1 MDLERTLPT
10 RGQLERELSQ
20 TVQSLYRSEFGHL
33 PSKVVCHLFADRV
46 AIIAENTTTTIEQ
59 LLLDNSRLDL
69 AHEIRVAIGETF
81 ASQVRQTVT
90 DILQVEAIDAI
101 CDSTLDSGYLGMI
114 IFLKDAPSVRLA
126 KKERRQS
133 KGVAFSH
140 NGHSHSKES
149 HVEILSKIHCDRSS

>member
-10 RGQLERELSQ
+10 RGQLERQLSQ
-20 TVQSLYRSEFGHL
+20 TVQALYRSEFGHL

-59 LLLDNSRLDL
+59 ILFDNSRLDL
-69 AHEIRVAIGETF
+69 AHEIRVAISETF
-81 ASQVRQTVT
+81 IGQVKQAAA

-114 IFLKDAPSVRLA
+114 IFLKNAPSVRMA

-133 KGVAFSH
+133 KTVAFSQD
-140 NGHSHSKES
+140 GQSHSTVSLE
-149 HVEILSKIHCDRSS
+149 D

>member
-1 MDLERTLPT
+1 MDLEKTLPT
-10 RGQLERELSQ
+10 CGQLERELSQ
-20 TVQSLYRSEFGHL
+20 TIQSLYRSEFGHL
-33 PSKVVCHLFADRV
+33 PSKVVCHLFADRL

-81 ASQVRQTVT
+81 VSQVKQEVA

-101 CDSTLDSGYLGMI
+101 CDSTPDSGYLGMI
-114 IFLKDAPSVRLA
+114 IFLKDAPSVRMA

-133 KGVAFSH
+133 KTVAFSQD
-140 NGHSHSKES
+140 GHSQDRQSHSTVSLE
-149 HVEILSKIHCDRSS
+149 D

>member
-10 RGQLERELSQ
+10 RGQLERQLSQ
-20 TVQSLYRSEFGHL
+20 TVQFLYRSEFGHL

-46 AIIAENTTTTIEQ
+46 AIVAENTTTTIEQ
-59 LLLDNSRLDL
+59 ILLDNSRLDL
-69 AHEIRVAIGETF
+69 AHEIRVAMSETF
-81 ASQVRQTVT
+81 ISQVKQTT
-90 DILQVEAIDAI
+90 ADILQVEAIDAI

-133 KGVAFSH
+133 KTVAFSLD
-140 NGHSHSKES
+140 GRSHSTEFL
-149 HVEILSKIHCDRSS
+149 ED